1 MCEKIHEPLLL
12 LIPRLSFVPLLS
24 QKPTFVVEWLTL
36 LLNIQEVLGSNLG
49 PETCCPGRF
58 LVVFPQPFDTVA
70 GIVPQNEVTTT
81 S

>member
-1 MCEKIHEPLLL
+1 MCENIHERLLL

-36 LLNIQEVLGSNLG
+36 LLHIQEVLGSNLG
-49 PETCCPGRF
+49 PETCCRDSF
-58 LVVFPQPFDTVA
+58 LVVFPQPFDIFA
-70 GIVPQNEVTTT
+70 GIGPQNEVTTT